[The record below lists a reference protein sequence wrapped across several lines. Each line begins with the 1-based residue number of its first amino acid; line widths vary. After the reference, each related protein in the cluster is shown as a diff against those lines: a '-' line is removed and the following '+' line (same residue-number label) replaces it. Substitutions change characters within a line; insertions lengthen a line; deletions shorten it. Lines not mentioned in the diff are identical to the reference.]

1 MSNNISKLIFLLS
14 FILFQTFTSW
24 GQSTLPEFDIE
35 QKEGSYILNWTN
47 PYTKNV
53 KKVEIERRLEKE
65 NTFEK
70 IGEIKNLSSENQTF
84 IDAHPHLGENQYRI
98 RVTFT
103 SNTHWISNVR
113 SLEMDSLNL
122 RKQQNLES
130 TESIQEKLNNAN
142 GNIAT
147 AKEIIENKYPSSKLI
162 FTNPFTGHVNI
173 EINNAMQQRY
183 SVKFY
188 DLNDKEVLSIDR
200 VREDISILDKRN
212 FQKLGVYKFI
222 LFRNN
227 DKIEEGYI
235 TIH

>member
-1 MSNNISKLIFLLS
+1 MIKKRNKFSLLFSLLLIISHL
-14 FILFQTFTSW
+14 SW
-24 GQSTLPEFDIE
+24 GQSTLPEFDIK
-35 QKEGSYILNWTN
+35 QKDGSYILNWTN
-47 PYTKNV
+47 PYTNNV
-53 KKVEIERRLEKE
+53 KKVEVERRLEKE
-65 NTFEK
+65 NSFEK
-70 IGEIKNLSSENQTF
+70 IGEIKNLNSAIQTF

-98 RVTFT
+98 RVTFN

-122 RKQQNLES
+122 KKQQNLES
-130 TESIQEKLNNAN
+130 TESIQEKLNKSN
-142 GNIAT
+142 GNLEK
-147 AKEIIENKYPSSKLI
+147 AKEIIEKKYPSSKLI

-173 EINNAMQQRY
+173 EINNAIQQRY

-188 DLNDKEVLSIDR
+188 DLNDKEVLYIDR
-200 VREDISILDKRN
+200 IRQDISILDKRN

-222 LFRNN
+222 LYKNN